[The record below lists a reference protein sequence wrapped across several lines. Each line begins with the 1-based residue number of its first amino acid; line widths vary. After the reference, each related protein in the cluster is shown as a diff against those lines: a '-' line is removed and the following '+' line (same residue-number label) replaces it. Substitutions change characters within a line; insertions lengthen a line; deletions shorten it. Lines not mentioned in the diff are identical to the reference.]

1 MVVMATYI
9 NSLFSLMRKHYAE
22 NWLNYLG
29 VLLAT
34 FAVPLL
40 FAYLSDEAYVVV
52 ALGAFV
58 WRLALVYVVYLT
70 TKELRSRYKH
80 IMATTLPV
88 SAAERYGFIMVNT
101 IVVSLVI
108 YFVCYLFSIHI
119 AKQMLPIS
127 EESAWMLNGGIW
139 FTNLASIVGV
149 FNTQAILLAINLVP
163 SRRLVVNYLVAFALF
178 LAYHFLFLESLDVAI
193 RGGFTFWTNIVVTLL
208 LWVGCYMLVRKYC
221 YKG

>member
-22 NWLNYLG
+22 NWLKYLG
-29 VLLAT
+29 VLLVT

-88 SAAERYGFIMVNT
+88 SVAERYGFIMVNT
-101 IVVSLVI
+101 IAVSLVI
-108 YFVCYLFSIHI
+108 YFVCYLLSIHI

-127 EESAWMLNGGIW
+127 EETAWMLNGGIW

-149 FNTQAILLAINLVP
+149 FNTQAIILAINLVP